1 MSEQVKHKNRNHKTY
16 NAAKTEKLSKKTG
29 CLKDLQGFLETE
41 GCTENEILRDCPQIL
56 VIGLDEVKKL
66 HHKQE
71 RIKSCDMGF
80 MTNNNQFQLVECK
93 YRIINPE
100 NLRDKDIADK
110 VTDSRKLMV
119 SYDITN
125 FTTQSVF
132 LFHSNYTA
140 RAIAKINRLYPI
152 RKGNKEQV
160 YKAMNTKDF
169 LSTYF

>member
-1 MSEQVKHKNRNHKTY
+1 
-16 NAAKTEKLSKKTG
+16 
-29 CLKDLQGFLETE
+29 
-41 GCTENEILRDCPQIL
+41 
-56 VIGLDEVKKL
+56 
-66 HHKQE
+66 
-71 RIKSCDMGF
+71 MGF